1 MIKIKQIRNL
11 CSAGTYANGLDIC
24 KPGKIRKA
32 RIDCVD
38 AETVNARALV
48 LGNFGYYHNVQ
59 IALDSRKSDVLDDF
73 RCDCYEQTTMTTP
86 CRHCVALALALACD
100 GDNAL
105 GLALAPQNAAF
116 EKPGLEKVTAPE
128 GTADADSQN

>member
-1 MIKIKQIRNL
+1 MLKVKHIRNL

-24 KPGKIRKA
+24 KPGKIRKVRIN
-32 RIDCVD
+32 RIDSD
-38 AETVNARALV
+38 TVNARALV

-59 IALDSRKSDVLDDF
+59 ISLDARKSTVLDDF
-73 RCDCYEQTTMTTP
+73 HCDCYEKTTTTAP

-105 GLALAPQNAAF
+105 GLALDTQNPAS
-116 EKPGLEKVTAPE
+116 ETSEP
-128 GTADADSQN
+128 